1 MSVGDS
7 GDMTSPKSARTRE
20 RRELILQSAANLMA
34 ERGYPSVSMTQ
45 IGAAA
50 GIVGSAVY
58 RHFDS
63 KSTILGTL
71 LDRVVK
77 TMLTGTREAVASGRT
92 GIDLLDTM
100 VLTQTRTAI
109 ENRSL
114 VAVYLR
120 DAGNLPVD
128 DLRSLRRQQRQLIE
142 EWVFQCEAISPYA
155 SESELRTVVQAVL
168 ALINSVCTYDNPLP
182 ADQQVASLS
191 RMASGA
197 LRAGLG

>member
-1 MSVGDS
+1 MIVEDS
-7 GDMTSPKSARTRE
+7 TDMTIPKSARTRE

-34 ERGYPSVSMTQ
+34 ERGYPAVSMSQ

-71 LDRVVK
+71 LDRVIK
-77 TMLTGTREAVASGRT
+77 TMLAGTREVVSSGQT
-92 GIDLLDTM
+92 GLHLLDAM
-100 VLTQTRTAI
+100 ILTQTRIAI

-128 DLRSLRRQQRQLIE
+128 DLRSLRRQQRLLIE
-142 EWVFQCEAISPYA
+142 EWVFQCESISPSA

-182 ADQQVASLS
+182 AEHQVVSLS

-197 LRAGLG
+197 LRAGLR